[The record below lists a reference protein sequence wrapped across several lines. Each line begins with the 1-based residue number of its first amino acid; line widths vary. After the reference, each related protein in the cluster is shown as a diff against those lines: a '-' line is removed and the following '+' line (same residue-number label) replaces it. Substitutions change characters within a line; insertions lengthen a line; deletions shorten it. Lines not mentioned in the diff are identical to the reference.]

1 MSSSAAL
8 IAVLALAGNALAAPA
23 ANDPRFNLNP
33 SPSPTYDDGQYH
45 WKPSAV
51 TKVVDASFSDYIP
64 GPTISPISDTYG
76 YPASGIESGY
86 PYSQY
91 PYSEAPEPTSTVKPG
106 KPITTKKPT
115 FATFKPET
123 TSVVVKTT
131 QTTKEA
137 PGPTVAPQTSK
148 KEFKGDGTSAQ
159 GWPAGDKWI
168 SFDALWSAN
177 EKAIKSSCTNGIPQ
191 NSETENKNLKAAIQ
205 SEGKANGVDPRFIL
219 AVVLQESHGCVRVEH
234 TRSPG
239 DLIHNPGLMQSHAG
253 TFDCEKF
260 GAKECTNDKIVGMV
274 HEGAVHTASKDGSG
288 LKTGLDTAKAKGSKS
303 DAQSAY
309 WSARLY
315 NSGDYSYEAGGDLS
329 STVKAATAS
338 YSSDI
343 ANRLVG
349 VVF

>member
-8 IAVLALAGNALAAPA
+8 IAVLAFAGNALAAPA
-23 ANDPRFNLNP
+23 ANDRRFNLNPNP

-45 WKPSAV
+45 WKPA
-51 TKVVDASFSDYIP
+51 TKVVDASYSDF
-64 GPTISPISDTYG
+64 PTVSPISDTYG

-86 PYSQY
+86 PYS
-91 PYSEAPEPTSTVKPG
+91 EAPEPTFISTLKPG
-106 KPITTKKPT
+106 KPTTTKRPT

-123 TSVVVKTT
+123 TTAVVIKTT

-137 PGPTVAPQTSK
+137 PGPTGETGPAASK
-148 KEFKGDGTSAQ
+148 KEFKGDGTPAQ
-159 GWPAGDKWI
+159 GWPAVDKWI
-168 SFDALWSAN
+168 SFEALWSAN

-253 TFDCEKF
+253 TEDCEKF
-260 GAKECTNDKIVGMV
+260 GAKECTNDKIVGMI

-288 LKTGLDTAKAKGSKS
+288 LKTGLDTAKANGSKG